1 MLIDLGWFMRT
12 VHVLAATAWVGGSV
26 MYLFIVLPALR
37 IAGPAPDV
45 SAQIALLFK
54 RLVNACVGILLVTGV
69 YLMFDRLTQTT
80 LDLPYLVVLGIKV
93 IAALGMFVLALYM
106 AQSNIRRLAKRST
119 RLSKVAPQLMLTLG
133 ICIFILGALLNHLF
147 ELAIAPH

>member
-12 VHVLAATAWVGGSV
+12 VHVLAAAAWVGGSI
-26 MYLFIVLPALR
+26 MYQFIVLPALR
-37 IAGPAPDV
+37 IAGPTSGV

-54 RLVNACVGILLVTGV
+54 RLVNACIGILLVTGV

-80 LDLPYLVVLGIKV
+80 LGWPYLIVLGIKV

-119 RLSKVAPQLMLTLG
+119 RFSKIAPQLMLALG